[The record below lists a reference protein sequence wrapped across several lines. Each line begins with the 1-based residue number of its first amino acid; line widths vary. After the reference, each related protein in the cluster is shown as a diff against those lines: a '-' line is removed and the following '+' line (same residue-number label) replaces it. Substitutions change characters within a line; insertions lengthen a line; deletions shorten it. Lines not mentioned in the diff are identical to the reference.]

1 MPFDSA
7 GTRGSTP
14 LYVHNSVSKDYLTN
28 TNKGL
33 FMARLN
39 EKVAKQARIAC
50 EKWRGYFK
58 QNIDQYHEMH
68 DFVLG
73 KQWDAGEE
81 DEMIKTFRKVP
92 LASNKLGTM
101 SNSLLGE
108 QQQNTPQ
115 LQVVPMTNCDEEVA
129 HLRELITKDIM
140 FSNNTATVYQVAA
153 GQAAIGGF
161 SAFCIGTDYSHSKSF
176 DLDIVYYH
184 FKDATRCYWDVG
196 AETVNKTDGTLC
208 GYVSRM
214 TRKKFR
220 EVYGKDIEE
229 KIGKSQIAAT
239 EEEVALAVQPDEGD
253 DPFSWSDTE
262 AVTILDHFVRRFEKD
277 TLYKL
282 SNGNVL
288 NQEEMDELIEHS
300 REINERNRM
309 MDMEQAIMGQG
320 IGQMQGTPGNV
331 GLDSSQGMP
340 GMEGA
345 LPIPP
350 QGSEGFGMSGNKDIL
365 PQENGIDVTGA
376 TSPEPEMDLGDETN
390 PELMTLWD
398 DGEMVR
404 IEDKR
409 PSKKHKII
417 HYKIA
422 GDYELDK
429 TEFPS
434 EQLPMPFVD
443 NNSFYDK
450 TGKQICRSFFG
461 DAKDTQRYI
470 NYLRTQSAYILKVS
484 RYDQW
489 IGSKKNVASLDT
501 QNNWRNPT
509 NIQGM
514 ITYDE
519 SPSGAKPEQIR
530 PPELSVSL
538 FQQYQLAIEDLYTS
552 TGLYPARMGNNGDEA
567 SGKAIDARTRQ
578 GSYTTYVFF
587 NSINRAIAT
596 GGAIVNEMIPR
607 VYDTERVLALMTP
620 DEGMKNITVNEQKDD
635 YGEHIGNDIRKGTYE
650 VRIKPGPSFEGQ
662 KQEALQSLREVLQA
676 DPTAFNLIADLYAD
690 NLPLANTIEIK
701 NRLKTRVS
709 PAIIEAGKTGRMPQ
723 QQGPSP
729 EEQAMQLQQQQMQM
743 EAQFKQQTLEIK
755 KQELALKAQQMKID
769 LEIEHQKLQAEEMS
783 VMGEIEEG
791 KMRYMA
797 ETQRTE
803 ADKSVAHANNL
814 VKILTHKI

>member
-1 MPFDSA
+1 
-7 GTRGSTP
+7 
-14 LYVHNSVSKDYLTN
+14 
-28 TNKGL
+28 
-33 FMARLN
+33 MAKFN
-39 EKVAKQARIAC
+39 EKVARQARIAC

-58 QNIDQYHEMH
+58 QNIDEYHIMH
-68 DFVLG
+68 TFVLG
-73 KQWDAGEE
+73 KQWEPDEEE
-81 DEMIKTFRKVP
+81 DMIKTFRKVP
-92 LASNKLGTM
+92 LVSNKLATM

-129 HLRELITKDIM
+129 HTRELITKEIM

-161 SAFCIGTDYSHSKSF
+161 GAFCVGTDYSHAKSF
-176 DLDIVYYH
+176 DLDIIYYH
-184 FKDATRCYWDVG
+184 FKDATRCYWDIG
-196 AETVNKTDGTLC
+196 SESINKTDGTLC

-214 TRKKFR
+214 TRVKFR
-220 EVYGKDIEE
+220 EVYGKDTEE
-229 KIGKSQIAAT
+229 KIGKKDIAAS
-239 EEEVALAVQPDEGD
+239 EEEVALAVQPNEGD
-253 DPFSWSDTE
+253 DPFSWSDSE
-262 AVTILDHFVRRFEKD
+262 AITIIDHYVRRYEKD

-282 SNGNVL
+282 SSGTVL

-309 MDMEQAIMGQG
+309 MELEQTIMGQG
-320 IGQMQGTPGNV
+320 MGQMQGTPGNV
-331 GLDSSQGMP
+331 GMMPEQGMP

-345 LPIPP
+345 LPPP
-350 QGSEGFGMSGNKDIL
+350 MQGSNGFGMSGNEDIL
-365 PQENGIDVTGA
+365 PQDNGVDVKGEN
-376 TSPEPEMDLGDETN
+376 PEPEMDLGDDN
-390 PELMTLWD
+390 DPYLMTLWE

-422 GDYELDK
+422 GDYVLDQ

-434 EQLPMPFVD
+434 EQLPLVFVD
-443 NNSFYDK
+443 NNSYYDK

-489 IGSKKNVASLDT
+489 IGSKKNVASLNT
-501 QNNWRNPT
+501 MRNWRDPN
-509 NIQGM
+509 NIQG
-514 ITYDE
+514 ILTYDE

-530 PPELSVSL
+530 PPELSASL

-620 DEGMKNITVNEQKDD
+620 DEGMKNITVNEQKDE
-635 YGEHIGNDIRKGTYE
+635 YGEQVENDIRKGTYE
-650 VRIKPGPSFEGQ
+650 VRLKPGPSYEGQ
-662 KQEALQSLREVLQA
+662 KELALQSLREVLQA
-676 DPTAFNLIADLYAD
+676 DPTAFNLVADLYAD
-690 NLPLANTIEIK
+690 NLPLSNTIEIK
-701 NRLKTRVS
+701 NRLKTRV
-709 PAIIEAGKTGRMPQ
+709 PPQIIEAGKTGKMPE

-729 EEQAMQLQQQQMQM
+729 EEQQIQIQQQQMQM
-743 EAQFKQQTLEIK
+743 EAQFKQKQIEIK
-755 KQELALKAQQMKID
+755 EKELQLKAQQMQID
-769 LEIEHQKLQAEEMS
+769 LEIEHEKLQAEKIQ
-783 VMGEIEEG
+783 VMGEIEES

-803 ADKSVAHANNL
+803 SDAAIAHADNL

>member
-1 MPFDSA
+1 
-7 GTRGSTP
+7 
-14 LYVHNSVSKDYLTN
+14 
-28 TNKGL
+28 
-33 FMARLN
+33 MAKLN
-39 EKVAKQARIAC
+39 AKVARQARIAC

-68 DFVLG
+68 SFVLG
-73 KQWDAGEE
+73 QQWTADEE
-81 DEMIKTFRKVP
+81 DDMVKTFRKVP
-92 LASNKLGTM
+92 LVSNKLATM

-115 LQVVPMTNCDEEVA
+115 LQVVPMTNCDEKIA

-140 FSNNTATVYQVAA
+140 FSTNAATVYQVAA

-161 SAFCIGTDYSHSKSF
+161 GAFLWDTEYSHAKSF
-176 DLDIVYYH
+176 DLDIIPRH
-184 FKDATRCYWDVG
+184 FKDSTRCYWDVG
-196 AETVNKTDGTLC
+196 AETINKTDGTLC

-214 TRKKFR
+214 TRDKFR
-220 EVYGKDIEE
+220 EIYGKDIEE
-229 KIGKSQIAAT
+229 KIGKTTIAAS
-239 EEEVALAVQPDEGD
+239 EEEVALAVQPDEGE
-253 DPFSWSDTE
+253 DPFNWSDSE
-262 AVTILDHFVRRFEKD
+262 AITIIDHFVRKYEKD
-277 TLYKL
+277 TLFKL
-282 SNGNVL
+282 SNGSIL

-300 REINERNRM
+300 REVNERNRM
-309 MDMEQAIMGQG
+309 MELEQSIMGQG
-320 IGQMQGTPGNV
+320 MGQMQGTPGNV
-331 GLDSSQGMP
+331 GMDSSQGMP

-345 LPIPP
+345 LPMAP
-350 QGSEGFGMSGNKDIL
+350 QGSGGFGMSGNEDIL
-365 PQENGIDVTGA
+365 PQENGVDVTGDS
-376 TSPEPEMDLGDETN
+376 SPEPDMDLGDSN
-390 PELMTLWD
+390 DPYVMTLWD
-398 DGEMVR
+398 DGEIVR

-443 NNSFYDK
+443 NNSYYDK

-470 NYLRTQSAYILKVS
+470 NYLRTQSAYILKIS

-501 QNNWRNPT
+501 QRNWRDPNNT
-509 NIQGM
+509 QGM
-514 ITYDE
+514 MTYDE
-519 SPSGAKPEQIR
+519 SPSGAKPEQVR
-530 PPELSVSL
+530 PPELSQSL
-538 FQQYQLAIEDLYTS
+538 FTQYQLAIEDLYTS

-596 GGAIVNEMIPR
+596 GGSIVNEMIPR
-607 VYDTERVLALMTP
+607 VYDTERVMALMTP
-620 DEGMKNITVNEQKDD
+620 DEGMKNITVNQEMDA
-635 YGEHIGNDIRKGTYE
+635 YGEQVNNDIRKGTYE
-650 VRIKPGPSFEGQ
+650 VRLKPGPSYEGQ
-662 KQEALQSLREVLQA
+662 KEQALQSLREVLQA

-701 NRLKTRVS
+701 NRLKTRVD
-709 PAIIEAGKTGRMPQ
+709 PQIIEAGKTGKMPQ

-729 EEQAMQLQQQQMQM
+729 EQQALQLQQQQMQM
-743 EAQFKQQTLEIK
+743 EAQFKQKQIEIK
-755 KQELALKAQQMKID
+755 EKELQLKAQQMQID
-769 LEIEHQKLQAEEMS
+769 LEIEHEKLQAEKIQ
-783 VMGEIEEG
+783 VMGEIEES

-803 ADKSVAHANNL
+803 SDAAISHADNL

>member
-1 MPFDSA
+1 
-7 GTRGSTP
+7 
-14 LYVHNSVSKDYLTN
+14 
-28 TNKGL
+28 
-33 FMARLN
+33 MAKLN
-39 EKVAKQARIAC
+39 AKVARQARVAC

-58 QNIDQYHEMH
+58 MNIDQYHEMH
-68 DFVLG
+68 SFVLG
-73 KQWDAGEE
+73 QQWTADEE
-81 DEMIKTFRKVP
+81 DDMVKTFRKVP
-92 LASNKLGTM
+92 LVSNKLATM

-115 LQVVPMTNCDEEVA
+115 LQVVPMTNCDEKIA

-140 FSNNTATVYQVAA
+140 FSNDAATVYQVAA

-161 SAFCIGTDYSHSKSF
+161 GAFLWDTEYSHAKSF
-176 DLDIVYYH
+176 DLDIIPRH
-184 FKDATRCYWDVG
+184 FKDSTRCYWDVG
-196 AETVNKTDGTLC
+196 AETINKTDGTLC

-214 TRKKFR
+214 TREKFR
-220 EVYGKDIEE
+220 EIYGKDIEE
-229 KIGKSQIAAT
+229 KIGKTQIAAS
-239 EEEVALAVQPDEGD
+239 EEEVALAVQPDEGE
-253 DPFSWSDTE
+253 DPFNWSDGE
-262 AVTILDHFVRRFEKD
+262 AITIIDHFVRKYEKD

-282 SNGNVL
+282 SNGSIL

-300 REINERNRM
+300 REVNERNSM
-309 MDMEQAIMGQG
+309 MEMEQAIMGQG
-320 IGQMQGTPGNV
+320 MGQMQGTPGNV
-331 GLDSSQGMP
+331 GMEPSQGMP

-345 LPIPP
+345 LPMAP
-350 QGSEGFGMSGNKDIL
+350 QGSGGFGMSGNEDIL
-365 PQENGIDVTGA
+365 PQENGVDVTGA
-376 TSPEPEMDLGDETN
+376 GSPEPEMDLGDDN
-390 PELMTLWD
+390 DPYVITLWD
-398 DGEMVR
+398 NGEIVR

-443 NNSFYDK
+443 NNSYYDK

-470 NYLRTQSAYILKVS
+470 NYLRTQSAYILKIS

-489 IGSKKNVASLDT
+489 IGSKKNVSSNDT
-501 QNNWRNPT
+501 SRNWRDPNNT
-509 NIQGM
+509 QGM
-514 ITYDE
+514 LTYDE
-519 SPSGAKPEQIR
+519 SPSGAKPEQVR
-530 PPELSVSL
+530 PPELSQSL
-538 FQQYQLAIEDLYTS
+538 FTQYQLAIEDLYTS

-607 VYDTERVLALMTP
+607 VYDTERVMALMTP
-620 DEGMKNITVNEQKDD
+620 DEGMKNVTVNKEMDA
-635 YGEHIGNDIRKGTYE
+635 YGEQVENDIRKGTYE
-650 VRIKPGPSFEGQ
+650 VRLKPGPSYEGQ
-662 KQEALQSLREVLQA
+662 KEQALQSLRDVLAA

-690 NLPLANTIEIK
+690 NLPLSNTIEIK
-701 NRLKTRVS
+701 NRLKTRV
-709 PAIIEAGKTGRMPQ
+709 PPEVIEAGKTGKMPQ
-723 QQGPSP
+723 QNGPSP
-729 EEQAMQLQQQQMQM
+729 EEQQLQLQQQQIQM
-743 EAQFKQQTLEIK
+743 EAQFKQKQIQIK
-755 KQELALKAQQMKID
+755 EQELQLKAQQMQID
-769 LEIEHQKLQAEEMS
+769 LEIEHEKLQAEKIQ
-783 VMGEIEEG
+783 VMGEIEES

-803 ADKSVAHANNL
+803 SDAAISHADNL